1 MPIRRP
7 ILAWALYDWANSA
20 FATVM
25 LAGFFPIFFREFWA
39 HGAESAR
46 ITFTLGTANSLAS
59 LGIVMLAPILGAIA
73 DQGGYKKRLLWLF
86 ATLGAVL
93 TGSLFWIAQGDW
105 HLAILLYVLASIGFM
120 GGNVFYDALLVN
132 VTTAARYD
140 RVSAF
145 GFALGYLGG
154 GLLFAFCVVMTL
166 QPQWFGLADAAA
178 AVQLSFLLTAIWWL
192 TFSIPLLMFVH
203 EPRPAAPLG
212 IRRATQAGF
221 SQLRDTF
228 REVRKLRA
236 VWVFLLAYWLYIDGV
251 DTVIVMAV
259 DYGKA
264 LGFETKQLITALLIT
279 QFIGFPAAVA
289 FGRLGERLGT
299 RNGILLAIG
308 GYCLVTLWASQIQ
321 ESWEFF
327 ALATC
332 IGLIQGGIQALSRSY
347 YARLIPPERA
357 AEFFG
362 FYNMLGKFAAV
373 LGPLLVGGI
382 GLATGNPRIGL
393 LSLLVLFVGG
403 ALVLWCVPDE
413 SRGHR
418 GVSP

>member
-1 MPIRRP
+1 MLIRRP
-7 ILAWALYDWANSA
+7 VLAWAFYDWANSA

-25 LAGFFPIFFREFWA
+25 LAGFFPIFFREYWA
-39 HGAESAR
+39 QGADSAR
-46 ITFTLGTANSLAS
+46 ITFSLGTANSLAS

-93 TGSLFWIAQGDW
+93 TGSLYWIGQGDW

-120 GGNVFYDALLVN
+120 GGNVFYDSLLVN
-132 VTTAARYD
+132 VTDEAHYD

-166 QPQWFGLADAAA
+166 QPHWFGLASAAE
-178 AVQLSFLLTAIWWL
+178 AVQLSFLLTALWWL
-192 TFSIPLLMFVH
+192 TFSVPLLLYVR
-203 EPRPAAPLG
+203 EPRPTVPLG
-212 IRRATQAGF
+212 VGRATLAGCR
-221 SQLRDTF
+221 QLIDTF
-228 REVRKLRA
+228 HEVRKLRA
-236 VWVFLLAYWLYIDGV
+236 VAVFLLAYWLYIDGV

-264 LGFETKQLITALLIT
+264 LGFDSRQLITALLLT
-279 QFIGFPAAVA
+279 QFIGFPAAIV
-289 FGRLGERLGT
+289 FGHLGERLGT
-299 RNGILLAIG
+299 RNGILLGIA
-308 GYCLVTLWASQIQ
+308 GYCVVTVWASLIQ
-321 ESWEFF
+321 ETWEFF
-327 ALATC
+327 ALATF

-347 YARLIPPERA
+347 YARLIPADRA

-373 LGPLLVGGI
+373 MGPMLVGGI

-393 LSLLVLFVGG
+393 LSLLILFVAG
-403 ALVLWCVPDE
+403 ALVLLRVPN
-413 SRGHR
+413 RTTN
-418 GVSP
+418 